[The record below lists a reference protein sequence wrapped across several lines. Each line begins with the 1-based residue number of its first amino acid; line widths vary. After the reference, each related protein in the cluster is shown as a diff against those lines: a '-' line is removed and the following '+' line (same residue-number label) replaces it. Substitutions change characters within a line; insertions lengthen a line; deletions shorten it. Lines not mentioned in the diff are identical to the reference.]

1 MKKASILMNGNFS
14 LNILEYLLN
23 YPSIEVVGIILNSSE
38 KRSPGIIE
46 SVEKITKSH
55 ALEIPIV
62 TFDQIDKVKKILEST
77 DIGVSCLFGHVL
89 QPDIVDLTQNR
100 IINMHPSLLPFGRGS
115 DPIPWAKIEGKP
127 QGVSIHYIEEG
138 LDSGAIVF
146 QKLLETDLSMSAG
159 EIYEI
164 AMSELFNGI
173 KQVFPRLLAGEQ
185 LAIEQRGVPS
195 YHSSKELIKLKV
207 INDAETYRVKDFINL
222 VQALTYSD
230 GRTALIRDEDSTLWK
245 ITLNLTREKD

>member
-1 MKKASILMNGNFS
+1 
-14 LNILEYLLN
+14 
-23 YPSIEVVGIILNSSE
+23 
-38 KRSPGIIE
+38 
-46 SVEKITKSH
+46 
-55 ALEIPIV
+55 
-62 TFDQIDKVKKILEST
+62 
-77 DIGVSCLFGHVL
+77 
-89 QPDIVDLTQNR
+89 
-100 IINMHPSLLPFGRGS
+100 
-115 DPIPWAKIEGKP
+115 
-127 QGVSIHYIEEG
+127 
-138 LDSGAIVF
+138 
-146 QKLLETDLSMSAG
+146 MSAG

-245 ITLNLTREKD
+245 ITLKLTRERD